1 MRCMS
6 SCKLLLHTKD
16 EFIMEKTVI
25 NIQYDNNLSEEASEF
40 LTQLKGEWMS
50 REEDLIVDLRVLFD
64 AAEDTEDLFNIKSLD
79 DSKDEITLVS
89 TEDEQIALL
98 IALSDPFHI
107 QYQVTNIERLGTSR
121 SLTLEKR

>member
-64 AAEDTEDLFNIKSLD
+64 AAEDTEDLFLSL
-79 DSKDEITLVS
+79 I
-89 TEDEQIALL
+89 
-98 IALSDPFHI
+98 HI
-107 QYQVTNIERLGTSR
+107 
-121 SLTLEKR
+121 